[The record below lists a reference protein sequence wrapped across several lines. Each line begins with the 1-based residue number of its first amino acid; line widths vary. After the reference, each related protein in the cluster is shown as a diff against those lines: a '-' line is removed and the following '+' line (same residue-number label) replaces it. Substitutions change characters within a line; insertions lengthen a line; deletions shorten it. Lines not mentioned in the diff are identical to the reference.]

1 MTLRSSDLIRTIFVQ
16 ISGDLVRDGGGGRSS
31 SDRPLGEGLAGV
43 GRVIRR
49 HKLIGRGI
57 AALRRQLAWG
67 PSRISIVQAGAI
79 KRIARMPPLG
89 ERNENSA
96 RHLMNLVGHG
106 AGVELTVG
114 LARASARAGAANDL
128 ARTRRQ
134 SLCSDQPFNGAAM
147 PFRAWLAELRRL
159 LDVEQSPEINAGGWS
174 DDDVRRYY
182 DEGFSPESARRSC
195 GFGSWPVAEP
205 C

>member
-89 ERNENSA
+89 ERNENSTL
-96 RHLMNLVGHG
+96 HLMNLVGHG
-106 AGVELTVG
+106 VGVELTVG
-114 LARASARAGAANDL
+114 LARVSARAGAANDL

-134 SLCSDQPFNGAAM
+134 SLCSEQPFNGAAM
-147 PFRAWLAELRRL
+147 PFPAWLAELRRL
-159 LDVEQSPEINAGGWS
+159 LALNVPPEIDAGGWS
-174 DDDVRRYY
+174 DGDVRRYY
-182 DEGFSPESARRSC
+182 DEGFSPASTAAELRFRELARS
-195 GFGSWPVAEP
+195 
-205 C
+205 